1 MAETVSMYNILLS
14 PYLKQNKLI
23 KHFLFFSKWRLYRRP
38 GAPDPERAGEEAR
51 PGVSIIKPLVGTDT
65 QLIGNIETFFKLD
78 YPKVKVM
85 QPRLSEIQSVKTSA
99 GFLGQDH
106 CSGDWCAAKLLV
118 FYYL

>member
-1 MAETVSMYNILLS
+1 MRTS
-14 PYLKQNKLI
+14 I
-23 KHFLFFSKWRLYRRP
+23 KTLPFFSKWRLYRRP

-85 QPRLSEIQSVKTSA
+85 PTSRS
-99 GFLGQDH
+99 QD
-106 CSGDWCAAKLLV
+106 CLRYSQ
-118 FYYL
+118 